1 MLQWVAALQGLLIA
15 AVAVAG
21 IWFTRQQV
29 AIAQAKLR
37 YDLFDKRYAI
47 YAAARDFLAHIYQH
61 GGITDDAFGRYTVG
75 VIDSHFLL
83 DDSMRDYLMEIR
95 RRAAAH

>member
-37 YDLFDKRYAI
+37 CDLFDKRYAI